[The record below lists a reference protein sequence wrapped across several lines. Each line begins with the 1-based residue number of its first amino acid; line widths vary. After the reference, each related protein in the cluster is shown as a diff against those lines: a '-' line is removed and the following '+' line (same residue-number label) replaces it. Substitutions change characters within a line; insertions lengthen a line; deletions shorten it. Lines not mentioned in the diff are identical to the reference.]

1 MEELKEVEV
10 IPPKTEEELVF
21 DMEFVVELNDLSNK
35 LQELMEVNN
44 RPFSIINVTYKDN
57 NFYTFRVTLKTLIN
71 RLRKS
76 YLLKYNIESLSDLTI
91 SEIKNNKMICDA

>member
-44 RPFSIINVTYKDN
+44 RPFSIINVT
-57 NFYTFRVTLKTLIN
+57 
-71 RLRKS
+71 
-76 YLLKYNIESLSDLTI
+76 
-91 SEIKNNKMICDA
+91 

>member
-1 MEELKEVEV
+1 MEEIKEVEV

-35 LQELMEVNN
+35 LQELMEVIN
-44 RPFSIINVTYKDN
+44 RPFSIINVTNKDN

-76 YLLKYNIESLSDLTI
+76 YLLKYNIETLSDLTI

>member
-21 DMEFVVELNDLSNK
+21 DIQFVVELNDLSNK
-35 LQELMEVNN
+35 LQELMEVIN
-44 RPFSIINVTYKDN
+44 RPFSIINVTNKDN
-57 NFYTFRVTLKTLIN
+57 NFYTFRVTHKTLIN
-71 RLRKS
+71 RLRKY
-76 YLLKYNIESLSDLTI
+76 YLLKYNIETLSDLTI

>member
-1 MEELKEVEV
+1 MEV
-10 IPPKTEEELVF
+10 I
-21 DMEFVVELNDLSNK
+21 
-35 LQELMEVNN
+35 N

-76 YLLKYNIESLSDLTI
+76 YLLKYNIETLSDLTI